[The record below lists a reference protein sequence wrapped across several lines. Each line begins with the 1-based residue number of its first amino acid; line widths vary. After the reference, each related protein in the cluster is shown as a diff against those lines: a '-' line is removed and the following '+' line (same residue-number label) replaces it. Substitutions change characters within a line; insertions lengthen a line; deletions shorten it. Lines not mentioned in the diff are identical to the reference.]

1 MNPPSTRPASV
12 RLRGL
17 RTALLRFGLAIL
29 SAAIV
34 FGLWE
39 LAARAFK
46 IPTYLL
52 PPPSL
57 IFTELSQR
65 LPRIFEHATVTTTSM
80 LLGYALGVAVAIP
93 LAMALAYSRLFEA
106 TIYPAVV
113 FLQIMPKIAI
123 APLFIIW
130 FGFGMLPKVLLVF
143 LLTFFPIVVSA
154 VAGFKSCDADVIEL
168 ARATG
173 ASRLRVFMKV
183 RFPSALPEI
192 FTGLKVAA
200 ALASTAA
207 VVAEFVSSDAGLGYL
222 LLTFNGELLTSMV
235 FGTIIV
241 LGVIGLALYY
251 LMEFLERL
259 LIPWH
264 VAARG
269 DQSTGQPV

>member
-1 MNPPSTRPASV
+1 MSGAHARLRVQELRRVLV
-12 RLRGL
+12 RL
-17 RTALLRFGLAIL
+17 ALGVL
-29 SAAIV
+29 SAVIV

-39 LAARAFK
+39 AIARGFK
-46 IPTYLL
+46 FPAYLL

-57 IFTELSQR
+57 IFAELAQR
-65 LPRIFEHATVTTTSM
+65 MPRIMQHAGVTTTSM
-80 LLGYALGVAVAIP
+80 LLGYALGIAVALP

-154 VAGFKSCDADVIEL
+154 VAGFKSCDPDIIEL

-173 ASRLRVFMKV
+173 ASRLRLFLKV

-207 VVAEFVSSDAGLGYL
+207 VVAEFVSSDSGLGYL

-251 LMEFLERL
+251 AVELLERI

-264 VAARG
+264 VATRI
-269 DQSTGQPV
+269 DQAVVQP

>member
-1 MNPPSTRPASV
+1 MNGAHARLRMQEVRRVLV
-12 RLRGL
+12 RL
-17 RTALLRFGLAIL
+17 ALGVL
-29 SAAIV
+29 SAVIV

-39 LAARAFK
+39 AVARGFNF
-46 IPTYLL
+46 PTYLL

-65 LPRIFEHATVTTTSM
+65 MPRIMQHAGVTTTSM
-80 LLGYALGVAVAIP
+80 LLGYALGIAVALP

-154 VAGFKSCDADVIEL
+154 VAGFKSCDPDIIEL

-173 ASRLRVFMKV
+173 ASRLRLFLKV

-207 VVAEFVSSDAGLGYL
+207 VVAEFVSSDSGLGYL

-251 LMEFLERL
+251 AVEVLERI

-264 VAARG
+264 VATRI
-269 DQSTGQPV
+269 DQAVVQP

>member
-1 MNPPSTRPASV
+1 MRQAFLISILIRV
-12 RLRGL
+12 
-17 RTALLRFGLAIL
+17 GLAVA
-29 SAAIV
+29 SAAIA
-34 FGLWE
+34 FGIWE
-39 LAARAFK
+39 IAARTFK

-57 IFTELSQR
+57 IFTELAQR
-65 LPRIFEHATVTTTSM
+65 LPRILEHASVTTTSM
-80 LLGYALGVAVAIP
+80 LLGYALGIAVALP

-106 TIYPAVV
+106 TVYPAVV
-113 FLQIMPKIAI
+113 FLQILPKIAI

-154 VAGFKSCDADVIEL
+154 VAGFKACDPDIIEL

-173 ASRLRVFMKV
+173 TSRLRLFLKV

-200 ALASTAA
+200 ALSSTAA

-241 LGVIGLALYY
+241 LGIIGLALYY
-251 LMEFLERL
+251 LMEGLERL
-259 LIPWH
+259 IIPWH
-264 VAARG
+264 VAARAEN
-269 DQSTGQPV
+269 STEKLI

>member
-1 MNPPSTRPASV
+1 MQGV
-12 RLRGL
+12 RSALWRL
-17 RTALLRFGLAIL
+17 TLALLSAI
-29 SAAIV
+29 IV
-34 FGLWE
+34 FGVWE
-39 LAARAFK
+39 AGARLFK
-46 IPTYLL
+46 VPAYLL

-57 IFTELSQR
+57 IFSELAQR
-65 LPRIFEHATVTTTSM
+65 LPRIIEHAGVTTTSM
-80 LLGYALGVAVAIP
+80 LLGYALGVVVAIP

-154 VAGFKSCDADVIEL
+154 VAGFKSCDPDIIEL

-173 ASRLRVFMKV
+173 ASRLRMFLKV

-200 ALASTAA
+200 ALSSTAA

-264 VAARG
+264 VASRN
-269 DQSTGQPV
+269 DQIAAQQL

>member
-1 MNPPSTRPASV
+1 MQSNPRADLRAASIRRAFL
-12 RLRGL
+12 RL
-17 RTALLRFGLAIL
+17 GLAIV

-34 FGLWE
+34 FGVWE
-39 LAARAFK
+39 LAARVFK
-46 IPTYLL
+46 LPVYLL

-57 IFTELSQR
+57 IFAELSQR
-65 LPRIFEHATVTTTSM
+65 LPRVLEHAQATTASM
-80 LLGYALGVAVAIP
+80 LMGYALGVVVAIP

-106 TIYPAVV
+106 AVYPTVV
-113 FLQIMPKIAI
+113 FLQILPKIAI

-130 FGFGMLPKVLLVF
+130 FGFGTLPKVLLVF

-154 VAGFKSCDADVIEL
+154 VAGFKSCDPDIIEL
-168 ARATG
+168 ARSTG
-173 ASRLRVFMKV
+173 AGGLKIFLKV

-207 VVAEFVSSDAGLGYL
+207 VVAEFVSSDKGLGYL

-251 LMEFLERL
+251 IVEFTERL
-259 LIPWH
+259 VIPWH
-264 VAARG
+264 VAARA
-269 DQSTGQPV
+269 DEVALRAV

>member
-1 MNPPSTRPASV
+1 MSTPGGPRRARIQGV
-12 RLRGL
+12 RSALWRL
-17 RTALLRFGLAIL
+17 TLALLSAI
-29 SAAIV
+29 IV
-34 FGLWE
+34 FGVWE
-39 LAARAFK
+39 AGARLFK
-46 IPTYLL
+46 VPAYLL

-57 IFTELSQR
+57 IFSELAQR
-65 LPRIFEHATVTTTSM
+65 LPRIIEHAGVTTTSM
-80 LLGYALGVAVAIP
+80 LLGYALGVVVAIP

-154 VAGFKSCDADVIEL
+154 VAGFKSCDPDIIEL

-173 ASRLRVFMKV
+173 ASRLRMFLKV

-200 ALASTAA
+200 ALSSTAA

-264 VAARG
+264 VASRN
-269 DQSTGQPV
+269 DQIAAQQL

>member
-1 MNPPSTRPASV
+1 
-12 RLRGL
+12 
-17 RTALLRFGLAIL
+17 
-29 SAAIV
+29 
-34 FGLWE
+34 
-39 LAARAFK
+39 
-46 IPTYLL
+46 
-52 PPPSL
+52 
-57 IFTELSQR
+57 
-65 LPRIFEHATVTTTSM
+65 M
-80 LLGYALGVAVAIP
+80 LLGYVLGVIVAIP
-93 LAMALAYSRLFEA
+93 LAMALAYSRIFEA

-113 FLQIMPKIAI
+113 FLQILPKIAI

-154 VAGFKSCDADVIEL
+154 VAGFKACDPDIIEL

-173 ASRLRVFMKV
+173 TSRLRLFLKV

-259 LIPWH
+259 VIPWH
-264 VAARG
+264 VAARN
-269 DQSTGQPV
+269 DQLVTRQL

>member
-1 MNPPSTRPASV
+1 V
-12 RLRGL
+12 L
-17 RTALLRFGLAIL
+17 
-29 SAAIV
+29 
-34 FGLWE
+34 
-39 LAARAFK
+39 
-46 IPTYLL
+46 
-52 PPPSL
+52 
-57 IFTELSQR
+57 
-65 LPRIFEHATVTTTSM
+65 EHATVTTTSM
-80 LLGYALGVAVAIP
+80 LLGYALGIAVALP

-106 TIYPAVV
+106 AVYPSVV
-113 FLQIMPKIAI
+113 FLQILPKIAI

-130 FGFGMLPKVLLVF
+130 FGFGMLPKLLLVF

-154 VAGFKSCDADVIEL
+154 VAGFKSCDPDIIEL

-173 ASRLRVFMKV
+173 TSRLRLFLKI

-207 VVAEFVSSDAGLGYL
+207 VVAEFVSSDAWLGYL

-235 FGTIIV
+235 FGTIII

-251 LMEFLERL
+251 LVEGLERL
-259 LIPWH
+259 IIPWH

-269 DQSTGQPV
+269 EQTLGKLF

>member
-1 MNPPSTRPASV
+1 MTAASRNAHL

-17 RTALLRFGLAIL
+17 RAGAVRFGFAII

-34 FGLWE
+34 FGVWE
-39 LAARAFK
+39 LVVRLFK
-46 IPTYLL
+46 FPAYLL
-52 PPPSL
+52 PAPSV
-57 IFTELSQR
+57 IFGELAQR
-65 LPRIFEHATVTTTSM
+65 MPRILEHAKVTTASM
-80 LLGYALGVAVAIP
+80 LLGYALGIAVAIP
-93 LAMALAYSRLFEA
+93 LAMALAYSRVFEA

-113 FLQIMPKIAI
+113 FLQILPKIAI

-154 VAGFKSCDADVIEL
+154 VAGFKSCDPDIIEL
-168 ARATG
+168 ARSTG
-173 ASRLRVFMKV
+173 TSNLKTFLKV

-207 VVAEFVSSDAGLGYL
+207 VVAEFVSSDSGLGYL

-251 LMEFLERL
+251 LVEFIERL
-259 LIPWH
+259 VIPWH
-264 VAARG
+264 VATRA
-269 DQSTGQPV
+269 DQSAVQPI

>member
-1 MNPPSTRPASV
+1 MSAKHSV
-12 RLRGL
+12 AGL
-17 RTALLRFGLAIL
+17 RMQEVKRVLTRLGLALL
-29 SAAIV
+29 SAVIV

-39 LAARAFK
+39 IAARAFR
-46 IPTYLL
+46 IPAYLL

-65 LPRIFEHATVTTTSM
+65 MPRILEHATVTTTSM
-80 LLGYALGVAVAIP
+80 LLGYALGIVVAIP

-154 VAGFKSCDADVIEL
+154 VAGFKSCDPDIIEL

-173 ASRLRVFMKV
+173 CGNLRLFFKV
-183 RFPSALPEI
+183 RFPSALPEL

-207 VVAEFVSSDAGLGYL
+207 VVAEFVSSDSGLGYL

-251 LMEFLERL
+251 AVEVLERL

-264 VAARG
+264 VATRI
-269 DQSTGQPV
+269 DQAAAHQP

>member
-1 MNPPSTRPASV
+1 MNASDRHVAV
-12 RLRGL
+12 RSLLIRV
-17 RTALLRFGLAIL
+17 ALALV
-29 SAAIV
+29 SAIV
-34 FGLWE
+34 AFSLWE
-39 LAARAFK
+39 LLARGFK
-46 IPTYLL
+46 IPAYLL

-57 IFTELSQR
+57 IFSELGQR
-65 LPRIFEHATVTTTSM
+65 LPRVLEHAGVTTTSM
-80 LLGYALGVAVAIP
+80 LLGYVLGVVVAIP

-113 FLQIMPKIAI
+113 FLQILPKIAI

-154 VAGFKSCDADVIEL
+154 VAGFKACDPDIIEL

-173 ASRLRVFMKV
+173 TSRLRLFLKI

-200 ALASTAA
+200 ALSSTAA

-251 LMEFLERL
+251 LMEWLERL
-259 LIPWH
+259 VIPWH
-264 VAARG
+264 VATRV
-269 DQSTGQPV
+269 DHTVTKQL

>member
-1 MNPPSTRPASV
+1 MTRGAKHEFV
-12 RLRGL
+12 RV
-17 RTALLRFGLAIL
+17 LLMRLGLAVI

-34 FGLWE
+34 LGVWE
-39 LAARAFK
+39 LIARALK
-46 IPTYLL
+46 IPSYLL
-52 PPPSL
+52 PAPSL
-57 IFTELSQR
+57 VFAELAQR
-65 LPRIFEHATVTTTSM
+65 LPRVLEHATVTTTSM
-80 LLGYALGVAVAIP
+80 LLGYALGIAVALP

-106 TIYPAVV
+106 TVYPAVV

-154 VAGFKSCDADVIEL
+154 VAGFKSCDPDIIEL

-173 ASRLRVFMKV
+173 TSRLRLFLKI

-207 VVAEFVSSDAGLGYL
+207 VVAEFVSSDAGLVYL
-222 LLTFNGELLTSMV
+222 LLTFNG
-235 FGTIIV
+235 
-241 LGVIGLALYY
+241 
-251 LMEFLERL
+251 
-259 LIPWH
+259 
-264 VAARG
+264 
-269 DQSTGQPV
+269 

>member
-1 MNPPSTRPASV
+1 MSAKHSV
-12 RLRGL
+12 AGL
-17 RTALLRFGLAIL
+17 RMQEFKRVLIRLGLALL
-29 SAAIV
+29 SAVIV

-39 LAARAFK
+39 IAARTFK
-46 IPTYLL
+46 IPAYLL

-65 LPRIFEHATVTTTSM
+65 MPRILEHATVTTTSM
-80 LLGYALGVAVAIP
+80 LLGYALGIVVAIP

-106 TIYPAVV
+106 AIYPTVV

-154 VAGFKSCDADVIEL
+154 VAGFKSCDPDIIEL

-173 ASRLRVFMKV
+173 CGNLRLFFKV
-183 RFPSALPEI
+183 RFPSALPEL

-207 VVAEFVSSDAGLGYL
+207 VVAEFVSSDSGLGYL

-251 LMEFLERL
+251 AVEVLERL

-264 VAARG
+264 VATRIDQAAAR
-269 DQSTGQPV
+269 

>member
-1 MNPPSTRPASV
+1 MSAKHSV
-12 RLRGL
+12 AGL
-17 RTALLRFGLAIL
+17 RMQEVKRVLTRLGLALL
-29 SAAIV
+29 SAVIV

-39 LAARAFK
+39 IAARAFR
-46 IPTYLL
+46 IPAYLL

-65 LPRIFEHATVTTTSM
+65 MPRILEHATVTTTSM
-80 LLGYALGVAVAIP
+80 LLGYALGIVVAIP

-154 VAGFKSCDADVIEL
+154 VAGFKSCDPDIIEL

-173 ASRLRVFMKV
+173 CGNLRLFFKV
-183 RFPSALPEI
+183 RFPSALPEL

-207 VVAEFVSSDAGLGYL
+207 VVAEFVSSDSGLGYL

-251 LMEFLERL
+251 AVEVLERL

-264 VAARG
+264 VATRI
-269 DQSTGQPV
+269 DQAAAQQP

>member
-1 MNPPSTRPASV
+1 MTQAVKRDV
-12 RLRGL
+12 LR
-17 RTALLRFGLAIL
+17 ALLMRLGLAVI

-34 FGLWE
+34 FGVWE
-39 LAARAFK
+39 LIARGLK
-46 IPTYLL
+46 IPAYLL
-52 PPPSL
+52 PAPSL
-57 IFTELSQR
+57 VFAELGQR
-65 LPRIFEHATVTTTSM
+65 LPRILEHATVTTTSM
-80 LLGYALGVAVAIP
+80 LLGYGLGIVIALP

-106 TIYPAVV
+106 TVYPAVV
-113 FLQIMPKIAI
+113 FLQILPKIAI

-154 VAGFKSCDADVIEL
+154 VAGFKSCDPDIIEL

-173 ASRLRVFMKV
+173 TSRLRLFLKI

-235 FGTIIV
+235 FGTIVI
-241 LGVIGLALYY
+241 LGVIGLGLYY
-251 LMEFLERL
+251 LVEGLERL
-259 LIPWH
+259 IIPWH

-269 DQSTGQPV
+269 EQSIDKLF

>member
-1 MNPPSTRPASV
+1 MQEV
-12 RLRGL
+12 RRVLARLGF
-17 RTALLRFGLAIL
+17 ALI
-29 SAAIV
+29 SAVIV

-39 LAARAFK
+39 IAARVFK
-46 IPTYLL
+46 IPAYLL
-52 PPPSL
+52 PAPSL
-57 IFTELSQR
+57 VFTELAQR
-65 LPRIFEHATVTTTSM
+65 MPRILQHAGVTTSSM
-80 LLGYALGVAVAIP
+80 LLGYGLGIAVAIP

-106 TIYPAVV
+106 TVYPAVV
-113 FLQIMPKIAI
+113 FLQILPKIAI

-154 VAGFKSCDADVIEL
+154 VAGFKSCDPDIIEL
-168 ARATG
+168 ARSTG
-173 ASRLRVFMKV
+173 TSELRTFLKV

-200 ALASTAA
+200 ALSSTAA

-222 LLTFNGELLTSMV
+222 LLTFNGELMTSMV

-251 LMEFLERL
+251 FVEFVERL
-259 LIPWH
+259 VIPWH
-264 VAARG
+264 VAARVE
-269 DQSTGQPV
+269 QAALQQP